1 MRGFTGERLAR
12 ESASFLLACQFLTR
26 LPVPARWDPTRM
38 AEAARWF
45 PAVGLIVG
53 ALAAMAYGLA
63 AIRFPPDLAALAAL
77 AVAMLVTGCL
87 HEDGLADVC
96 DGLGGGA
103 TRERALEIMRDSRLG
118 TYGVA
123 GLAVMLLAKWQSL
136 AGLPA
141 TLVPLG
147 LIAGHAASRA
157 SMVVAMAGGTYAR
170 PAGAAR
176 SLAGGTGRRG
186 VAAAIGIAA
195 LPVVVLLFAAPAA
208 ALAGVLG
215 LALAHVLTRLWYGRR
230 LGGYTGD
237 CLGAMQ
243 QTGELGFYLGLLG
256 WS

>member
-1 MRGFTGERLAR
+1 MRRFMAGRIAEEWT
-12 ESASFLLACQFLTR
+12 SFLLACQFLTR
-26 LPVPARWDPTRM
+26 LPIPARWDPARM
-38 AEAARWF
+38 ASAARWF

-53 ALAAMAYGLA
+53 ALAAAAHGLA
-63 AIRFPPDLAALAAL
+63 ALRFPPDLAVLAAV

-87 HEDGLADVC
+87 HEDGFADVC

-123 GLAVMLLAKWQSL
+123 GLSLMLLAKWQSL
-136 AGLPA
+136 AGLPSP
-141 TLVPLG
+141 LVPLG

-170 PAGAAR
+170 SAGAAGR
-176 SLAGGTGRRG
+176 LAGGTGGRG
-186 VAAAIGIAA
+186 VAVAIGIAA
-195 LPVVVLLFAAPAA
+195 LPVAALLVAAPAA

-237 CLGAMQ
+237 CLGATQ